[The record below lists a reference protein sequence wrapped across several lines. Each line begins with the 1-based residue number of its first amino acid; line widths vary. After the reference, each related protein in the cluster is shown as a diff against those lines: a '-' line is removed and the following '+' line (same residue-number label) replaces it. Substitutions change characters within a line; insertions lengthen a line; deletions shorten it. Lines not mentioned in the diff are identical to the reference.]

1 MDKVN
6 DKKETTT
13 TTTTTKSNLFS
24 PIQLGPYT
32 LPNRICMAALTRCR
46 ADPKTGVP
54 NDLHV
59 EYYTQRAIKSA
70 FILTECTYTSPDTN
84 ALSGGPGI
92 HTEEQVAGWKK
103 VTDSVHKVGGR
114 IILQIWHCGRAGR
127 SSSTGVQP
135 VAPSPLP
142 LRFLTG
148 RVDKYG
154 KEELSIGET
163 PKELDE
169 EGMKNIIKNF
179 KKGAENALKAGF
191 DGLELHGANG
201 YLIDEFLRDATNIR
215 KDKYGGSVENRC
227 RFPLQVIDVLVEV
240 FGSDRVGM
248 KVTPVGRYQD
258 MFDSDP
264 IKTYEYL
271 FHELSKRNIAF
282 VELLQAPEFVPVSN
296 LYKIEGETQIPNVFE
311 TFRKSFTGVLIGN
324 NTINKEKGN
333 SLIESGLVD
342 MVSFGRFFISNPDLV
357 ERFENNW
364 ELNNN
369 LDYKSFATPGAE
381 GYIDYPRY
389 EKK

>member
-1 MDKVN
+1 MDMDKG
-6 DKKETTT
+6 DSKKL
-13 TTTTTKSNLFS
+13 NLLS
-24 PIQLGPYT
+24 EIKLGPYT
-32 LPNRICMAALTRCR
+32 LPNRICMTSMTRGR
-46 ADPKTGVP
+46 SDPKTGVP
-54 NDLHV
+54 SELQV
-59 EYYTQRAIKSA
+59 EYYTQRASKTAII
-70 FILTECTYTSPDTN
+70 FTESTHISPD
-84 ALSGGPGI
+84 SISMPGGPGI
-92 HTEEQVAGWKK
+92 HSEEQVAGWKK
-103 VTDSVHKVGGR
+103 VTDSVHKVGGK
-114 IILQIWHCGRAGR
+114 IFLQICHCGRAGR
-127 SSSTGVQP
+127 SSTNDVIP
-135 VAPSPLP
+135 VAPSALP
-142 LRFLTG
+142 IRTIKE
-148 RVDKYG
+148 VDG
-154 KEELSIGET
+154 KQEIVNSET
-163 PKELDE
+163 PKELDQD
-169 EGMKNIIKNF
+169 GINQIINNF
-179 KKGAENALKAGF
+179 KTGAENALKAGF
-191 DGLELHGANG
+191 DGVELHGAYG
-201 YLIDEFLRDATNIR
+201 YLVDNFLRDASNTR
-215 KDKYGGSVENRC
+215 KDQYGGSVENRC

-333 SLIESGLVD
+333 SIIESGLVD